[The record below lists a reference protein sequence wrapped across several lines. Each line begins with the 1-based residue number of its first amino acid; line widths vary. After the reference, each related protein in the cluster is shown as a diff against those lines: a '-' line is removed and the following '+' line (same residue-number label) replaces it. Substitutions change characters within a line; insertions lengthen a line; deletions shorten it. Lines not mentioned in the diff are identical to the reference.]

1 MLKIEGLTV
10 KFKDK
15 TIFENWNSTFEENKI
30 YTVLG
35 KSGCGKSTL
44 LRTIAGL
51 LKPNS
56 GVISYNDKKITK
68 PIEQVFMM
76 HQAYTNFPWKNC
88 LENVLFP
95 IKLKRKVTS
104 EDIIFAKEMINRVGL
119 NDCESKYPDELSGG
133 MKQRLALARVL
144 VSKPPVILMDE
155 PLSALDDKTR
165 ESMQKLILDLHEETS
180 NTVIM
185 VTHNQEEAHKMGDFI
200 LNL

>member
-1 MLKIEGLTV
+1 MKIEGLTV
-10 KFKDK
+10 KFKDR
-15 TIFENWNSTFEENKI
+15 TIFENWNSTFEDNKI
-30 YTVLG
+30 YAILG
-35 KSGCGKSTL
+35 ASGCGKSTL

-51 LKPNS
+51 LKPNE
-56 GVISYNDKKITK
+56 GTVSYNDKRITK
-68 PIEQVFMM
+68 PIDQIFMM

-95 IKLKRKVTS
+95 IKLKRKVTP
-104 EDIIFAKEMINRVGL
+104 EDIAFAKEMINRVGL
-119 NDCESKYPDELSGG
+119 NECEEKYPDELSGG

-180 NTVIM
+180 NTIIM